1 MALDTLASKK
11 FEGFTLDCSAGK
23 DSRLNVTLQVKASV
37 DLPGEA
43 DAVVAQLVNMFGL
56 GNSKEPSDSSDQ

>member
-1 MALDTLASKK
+1 MAQETFNSKK

-43 DAVVAQLVNMFGL
+43 DAVVAQLIGMIGL
-56 GNSKEPSDSSDQ
+56 GNSKEPSDSSGQ